1 MRGTPPVTQ
10 VRIES
15 VDYKT
20 ALDRKGYSF
29 DNIKRNEGKREFI
42 FEFIPPYRGGYNII
56 LDLSYKQKFFIQST
70 QPPEEKRDSL
80 KATIN
85 CEDPFQVE

>member
-1 MRGTPPVTQ
+1 MLPSTQ

-15 VDYKT
+15 VDYKGT
-20 ALDRKGYSF
+20 LERRGYSF
-29 DNIKRNEGKREFI
+29 DNVKRNEGKREFI

-56 LDLSYKQKFFIQST
+56 LDLAYKQRYFIQSN

-80 KATIN
+80 KASIA